1 MMRWGPKSIM
11 GQLIAGTLLVQL
23 VVFGIFV
30 SLSVRDQFRESR
42 ERDRLRLQRQ
52 SAIISAS
59 LAEPLGRGDSE
70 MIDDVMHE
78 LPIAASLKGV
88 RVTDAN
94 GTVLRNT
101 SEDLPMQLSDRERKL
116 LPKLLS
122 GRKYLR
128 VVSDTGDEEGAQA
141 IVSDGLVRGILW
153 ATQDSALTMNT
164 PKRVLQSLLI
174 YFPFALLGN
183 LVLVWALSAT
193 LAQPLARLRRATLQ
207 LRNDPN
213 DLSAFPLTVP
223 VVAAQNEAGE
233 LLTSFNA
240 MVREIEL
247 RRRGTQETLNLLDTM
262 LRTAPIGFAFYDRDF
277 RYVRINDRLAK
288 MHGVSVEK
296 HIGQRLRDI
305 LPGARD
311 GMQPLIVEAER
322 LLEQVFLTGE
332 SVSEHELRG
341 EMPEEIHGRIWL
353 ASYFPVFIGEEVRW
367 VGVIVTE
374 VTERRQAEEAM
385 RRSEK
390 LAIAGR
396 LASSI
401 AHEISMPLE
410 AVTNALYLLHNN
422 PSLDVQAQDWVTL
435 AQTELERMGEITQ
448 QTLRFHRQ
456 SSVATDV
463 RVTEMLRSVL
473 LLHTAKLR
481 SANVQVALRL
491 EDSALLFGYAGELRQ
506 LFANLVGNAIDAMP
520 EGGKLFVRARTMR
533 HNGSRGVRITVADEG
548 MGMSDAVRQRIFEPF
563 FTTKE
568 ANGTGLGL
576 WVSAEILEKH
586 RGTLLVRSRQPA
598 YRGDH
603 SGTIFSLF
611 FPWDGVPRG
620 PRIVQPAAPVLV
632 DQMV

>member
-1 MMRWGPKSIM
+1 MRWGPKSIM
-11 GQLIAGTLLVQL
+11 GQLIAGTLLVQF

-30 SLSVRDQFRESR
+30 SLSVRDQFRENR
-42 ERDRLRLQRQ
+42 ERDRQRLQRQ

-59 LAEPLGRGDSE
+59 LAEPMGRSDNE

-88 RVTDAN
+88 RVTDVKGN
-94 GTVLRNT
+94 VLRNT
-101 SEDLPMQLSDRERKL
+101 SEDLPMQLTEHERKL

-128 VVSDTGDEEGAQA
+128 VMSDTGDEEGAQA
-141 IVSDGLVRGILW
+141 IVSDGLIRGVLW
-153 ATQDSALTMNT
+153 TTQDSALTMNT
-164 PKRVLQSLLI
+164 PKRVLKNLLI

-240 MVREIEL
+240 MVGEIER

-262 LRTAPIGFAFYDRDF
+262 LRTAPIGFAFYDHEY

-288 MHGVSVEK
+288 MHGVPVEK
-296 HIGQRLRDI
+296 HIGLRLRDI
-305 LPGARD
+305 LPGAKD
-311 GMQPLIVEAER
+311 GMRPLIVEAER
-322 LLEQVFLTGE
+322 MLEQVFRTGE
-332 SVSEHELRG
+332 NISEHELRG

-422 PSLDVQAQDWVTL
+422 PSLDTQAQDWVAL

-463 RVTEMLRSVL
+463 EVTEMLQSVL

-481 SANVQVALRL
+481 SANVHVESRL

-533 HNGSRGVRITVADEG
+533 HDGRRGVRITVADEG
-548 MGMSDAVRQRIFEPF
+548 MGMSDAVRHRIFEPF
-563 FTTKE
+563 FTTRE

-586 RGTLLVRSRQPA
+586 CGTLLVRSRQPA
-598 YRGDH
+598 YRGDR

-620 PRIVQPAAPVLV
+620 PRIVQPAALV
-632 DQMV
+632 FADQMV

>member
-1 MMRWGPKSIM
+1 
-11 GQLIAGTLLVQL
+11 
-23 VVFGIFV
+23 
-30 SLSVRDQFRESR
+30 
-42 ERDRLRLQRQ
+42 
-52 SAIISAS
+52 
-59 LAEPLGRGDSE
+59 
-70 MIDDVMHE
+70 
-78 LPIAASLKGV
+78 
-88 RVTDAN
+88 
-94 GTVLRNT
+94 
-101 SEDLPMQLSDRERKL
+101 
-116 LPKLLS
+116 
-122 GRKYLR
+122 
-128 VVSDTGDEEGAQA
+128 
-141 IVSDGLVRGILW
+141 LW
-153 ATQDSALTMNT
+153 VTQDSALTMNT
-164 PKRVLQSLLI
+164 PKRVLKSLLI

-233 LLTSFNA
+233 LLTSFNG
-240 MVREIEL
+240 MVSEIE
-247 RRRGTQETLNLLDTM
+247 RRRRSTQETLNLLDTM
-262 LRTAPIGFAFYDRDF
+262 LRTAPIGFAFYDREY

-288 MHGVSVEK
+288 MHGVPVDK
-296 HIGQRLRDI
+296 HIGYRLRDI
-305 LPGARD
+305 LPGAKE
-311 GMQPLIVEAER
+311 GMQPVVLEAER
-322 LLEQVFLTGE
+322 LLEQVFRTGE
-332 SVSEHELRG
+332 NISEHELRG
-341 EMPEEIHGRIWL
+341 EMPEEVNGRIWL

-385 RRSEK
+385 RRTEK

-401 AHEISMPLE
+401 AHEISNPLE
-410 AVTNALYLLHNN
+410 AVTNALYLLKSS
-422 PSLDVQAQDWVTL
+422 PSLDKQALDWVAL

-463 RVTEMLRSVL
+463 EVTEMLRSVL
-473 LLHTAKLR
+473 LLHTTKLR
-481 SANVQVALRL
+481 SAKVQVQLRL

-520 EGGKLFVRARTMR
+520 EGGNLFVRARTMR
-533 HNGSRGVRITVADEG
+533 HNGSRGVRITVADQG

-568 ANGTGLGL
+568 SNGTGLGL

-586 RGTLLVRSRQPA
+586 RGTLLVRSRQA
-598 YRGDH
+598 VHRGDR

-620 PRIVQPAAPVLV
+620 PRIVLPSAAPVLV
-632 DQMV
+632 DQLV

>member
-1 MMRWGPKSIM
+1 MRWGPKTIM
-11 GQLIAGTLLVQL
+11 GQLIAGTLLVQII
-23 VVFGIFV
+23 VFGIFV

-42 ERDRLRLQRQ
+42 ERDRVRLQRQ
-52 SAIISAS
+52 SAIIAAS
-59 LAEPLGRGDSE
+59 LAEPMGRTDNE
-70 MIDDVMHE
+70 MIDDVMHA
-78 LPIAASLKGV
+78 LPIAASMKGV
-88 RVTDAN
+88 RVTDVN
-94 GTVLRNT
+94 GNVLRNT
-101 SEDLPMQLSDRERKL
+101 SEELPMQLSDRERKL
-116 LPKLLS
+116 LPKILS

-128 VVSDTGDEEGAQA
+128 VLSDTGDEEGAQA
-141 IVSDGLVRGILW
+141 IVSDGLIRGVLW
-153 ATQDSALTMNT
+153 VTQDSALTMNT
-164 PKRVLQSLLI
+164 PKRVLRSLLI
-174 YFPFALLGN
+174 YFPLGLLGN

-213 DLSAFPLTVP
+213 DLSPFPLTVP

-240 MVREIEL
+240 MVSEIEL
-247 RRRGTQETLNLLDTM
+247 RRRSTQETLNLLDTM
-262 LRTAPIGFAFYDRDF
+262 LRTAPIGFAFYDREY

-288 MHGVSVEK
+288 MHGVPVDK

-305 LPGARD
+305 LPGASE
-311 GMQPLIVEAER
+311 GMQPTVAESER
-322 LLEQVFLTGE
+322 MLAQVFRTGE
-332 SVSEHELRG
+332 NVAEHELRG
-341 EMPEEIHGRIWL
+341 EMPGEIHGRIWL
-353 ASYFPVFIGEEVRW
+353 ASYFPVFIADEVRW

-385 RRSEK
+385 RRTEK

-401 AHEISMPLE
+401 AHEISNPLE

-422 PSLDVQAQDWVTL
+422 TSLDAQAQDWVTL
-435 AQTELERMGEITQ
+435 AQAELERMGEITQ

-463 RVTEMLRSVL
+463 EVTEMLRSVL
-473 LLHTAKLR
+473 LLHTSKLR
-481 SANVQVALRL
+481 SAKVTVELRL
-491 EDSALLFGYAGELRQ
+491 EESALLFGYAWELRQ

-520 EGGKLFVRARTMR
+520 EGGRLFVRARTMR
-533 HNGSRGVRITVADEG
+533 HNGRRGVRITVADEG
-548 MGMSDAVRQRIFEPF
+548 MGMSEAVRQRIFEPF

-586 RGTLLVRSRQPA
+586 HGTLLVRSRQPK
-598 YRGDH
+598 YRSDR
-603 SGTIFSLF
+603 SGTTFSLF

-620 PRIVQPAAPVLV
+620 PRIVAQPAPVLV
-632 DQMV
+632 DQLV

>member
-1 MMRWGPKSIM
+1 MRWGPKSIM
-11 GQLIAGTLLVQL
+11 GQLIAGTLLVQF

-30 SLSVRDQFRESR
+30 SLSVRDQFRENR
-42 ERDRLRLQRQ
+42 ERDRQRLQRQ

-59 LAEPLGRGDSE
+59 LAEPMGRSDNE

-88 RVTDAN
+88 RVTDVKGN
-94 GTVLRNT
+94 VLRNT
-101 SEDLPMQLSDRERKL
+101 SEDLPMQLTEHERKL

-128 VVSDTGDEEGAQA
+128 VMSDTGDEEGAQA
-141 IVSDGLVRGILW
+141 IVSDGLIRGVLW
-153 ATQDSALTMNT
+153 TTQDSALTMNT
-164 PKRVLQSLLI
+164 PKRVLKNLLI

-240 MVREIEL
+240 MVGEIER

-262 LRTAPIGFAFYDRDF
+262 LRTAPIGFAFYDHEY

-288 MHGVSVEK
+288 MHGVPVEK
-296 HIGQRLRDI
+296 HIGLRLRDI
-305 LPGARD
+305 LPGAKD
-311 GMQPLIVEAER
+311 GMRPLIVEAER
-322 LLEQVFLTGE
+322 MLEQVFRTGE
-332 SVSEHELRG
+332 NISEHELRG

-422 PSLDVQAQDWVTL
+422 PSLDTQAQDWVAL

-463 RVTEMLRSVL
+463 EVTEMLQSVL

-481 SANVQVALRL
+481 SANVHVESRL

-533 HNGSRGVRITVADEG
+533 HDGRRGVRITVADEG

-563 FTTKE
+563 FTTRE

-586 RGTLLVRSRQPA
+586 CGTLLVRSRQPA
-598 YRGDH
+598 YRGDR

-620 PRIVQPAAPVLV
+620 PRIVQPAALV
-632 DQMV
+632 FADQMV

>member
-1 MMRWGPKSIM
+1 M

-42 ERDRLRLQRQ
+42 ERDRVRLQRQ
-52 SAIISAS
+52 SAIIAAS
-59 LAEPLGRGDSE
+59 LAEPMGRADNE
-70 MIDDVMHE
+70 MIDDVMHA
-78 LPIAASLKGV
+78 LPIAASMKGV
-88 RVTDAN
+88 RVTDVN

-128 VVSDTGDEEGAQA
+128 VLSDAGDEEGAQA

-153 ATQDSALTMNT
+153 VTQDSALTMNT
-164 PKRVLQSLLI
+164 PKRVLKSLLI

-213 DLSAFPLTVP
+213 DLSAFPLSVP
-223 VVAAQNEAGE
+223 VVAAQNEAGA

-240 MVREIEL
+240 MVSEIE
-247 RRRGTQETLNLLDTM
+247 RRRRSTQETLNLLDTM
-262 LRTAPIGFAFYDRDF
+262 LRTAPIGFAFYDREY
-277 RYVRINDRLAK
+277 RYVRINERLAK
-288 MHGVSVEK
+288 MHGVPVDR

-305 LPGARD
+305 LPGAKE
-311 GMQPLIVEAER
+311 GMHALVAESER
-322 LLEQVFLTGE
+322 MLDQVFRTGE
-332 SVSEHELRG
+332 NVAEHELRG
-341 EMPEEIHGRIWL
+341 AMPEEIHGRIWL

-385 RRSEK
+385 RRTEK

-401 AHEISMPLE
+401 AHEISNPLE
-410 AVTNALYLLHNN
+410 AVTNALYLLHQN
-422 PSLDVQAQDWVTL
+422 PSLDTQAQDWVAL

-463 RVTEMLRSVL
+463 EVTEMLQSVL
-473 LLHTAKLR
+473 LLHTSKLR
-481 SANVQVALRL
+481 SAKVRVELRL
-491 EDSALLFGYAGELRQ
+491 EDAALLFGYAGELRQ

-520 EGGKLFVRARTMR
+520 EGGRLFVRARTMR

-548 MGMSDAVRQRIFEPF
+548 MGMSDSVRQRIFEPF

-576 WVSAEILEKH
+576 WVSSEILEKH
-586 RGTLLVRSRQPA
+586 RGILLVRSRQPA
-598 YRGDH
+598 YRGDR

-620 PRIVQPAAPVLV
+620 PRIVSSSATPALV

>member
-1 MMRWGPKSIM
+1 MMRWAPKTIM

-23 VVFGIFV
+23 VVFGVFL
-30 SLSVRDQFRESR
+30 SFSVRDQFRESR
-42 ERDRLRLQRQ
+42 ERDRVRLQRQ
-52 SAIISAS
+52 STIIAAS
-59 LAEPLGRGDSE
+59 LAEPMQQHNDE

-88 RVTDAN
+88 RVTDVH

-101 SEDLPMQLSDRERKL
+101 SDELPMQLSDREQKL

-128 VVSDTGDEEGAQA
+128 VMSDQGNEEGAQP

-153 ATQDSALTMNT
+153 VTQDSALTMNT

-183 LVLVWALSAT
+183 VLLVWALTAT
-193 LAQPLARLRRATLQ
+193 LAQPLRQLRRATLQ

-213 DLSAFPLTVP
+213 DLSAFPLSVP
-223 VVAAQNEAGE
+223 VVAAQNEAGA
-233 LLTSFNA
+233 LLNSFNG
-240 MVREIEL
+240 MVNEIA
-247 RRRGTQETLNLLDTM
+247 RQRRGTQETLNLLDAM
-262 LRTAPIGFAFYDRDF
+262 LRTAPIGFAFYDRDY
-277 RYVRINDRLAK
+277 RYIRINDRLAK
-288 MHGVSVEK
+288 MHGVRLEQ
-296 HIGQRLRDI
+296 HLGRRLRDL
-305 LPGARD
+305 LPA
-311 GMQPLIVEAER
+311 AEGEVNS
-322 LLEQVFLTGE
+322 LALESEQLVEQVFRTGE
-332 SVSEHELRG
+332 GIAEQELSG
-341 EMPEEIHGRIWL
+341 EAVGDTYPRIWL

-374 VTERRQAEEAM
+374 VTERRHAEEAM

-401 AHEISMPLE
+401 AHEINTPLE
-410 AVTNALYLLHNN
+410 AVTNALYLLRNN
-422 PSLDVQAQDWVTL
+422 PSLDVQAQDWVAL
-435 AQTELERMGEITQ
+435 AQTELERVGEITQ

-456 SSVATDV
+456 SSIATDIE
-463 RVTEMLRSVL
+463 VTEMLRSVL

-481 SANVQVALRL
+481 SAKVQTELRL
-491 EDSALLFGYAGELRQ
+491 EEQALLFGYAGELRQ

-520 EGGKLFVRARTMR
+520 QGGRLFIRARTMR
-533 HNGSRGVRITVADEG
+533 HNDRRGVRVTIADEG
-548 MGMSDAVRQRIFEPF
+548 MGMSNAVRRRIFEPF
-563 FTTKE
+563 FTTKD
-568 ANGTGLGL
+568 ASGTGLGL

-586 RGTLLVRSRQPA
+586 HGDMLVRSRQA
-598 YRGDH
+598 KYRGDA
-603 SGTIFSLF
+603 SGTVFSLF

-620 PRIVQPAAPVLV
+620 PRIVQSSAQVLADHLV
-632 DQMV
+632 

>member
-1 MMRWGPKSIM
+1 M
-11 GQLIAGTLLVQL
+11 GQLIAGTVLVQL
-23 VVFGIFV
+23 IVFGIFV

-42 ERDRLRLQRQ
+42 ERDRLRLQKQ
-52 SAIISAS
+52 SSLISAS
-59 LAEPLGRGDSE
+59 LAEPMGRADNE
-70 MIDDVMHE
+70 MIDDVMHA
-78 LPIAASLKGV
+78 LPIAASMKGV
-88 RVTDAN
+88 RVTDIN
-94 GTVLRNT
+94 GNVLRNT

-116 LPKLLS
+116 LPKLIS

-128 VVSDTGDEEGAQA
+128 VQSDSGDEEGAQA
-141 IVSDGLVRGILW
+141 IVSDGLIRGILW
-153 ATQDSALTMNT
+153 VTQDSALTMNT
-164 PKRVLQSLLI
+164 PKRVLKSLLI

-213 DLSAFPLTVP
+213 DLSAFPLSVP
-223 VVAAQNEAGE
+223 IVAAQNEAGA
-233 LLTSFNA
+233 LLASFNV
-240 MVREIEL
+240 MVSEIES
-247 RRRGTQETLNLLDTM
+247 RRRSTQETLNLLDTM
-262 LRTAPIGFAFYDRDF
+262 LRTAPIGFAFYDREY

-288 MHGVSVEK
+288 MHGVPVDK
-296 HIGQRLRDI
+296 HIGHRLRDI
-305 LPGARD
+305 LPGAKE
-311 GMQPLIVEAER
+311 GMEPLIMEAER
-322 LLEQVFLTGE
+322 MLEQVFRTGE
-332 SVSEHELRG
+332 DIAEHELRG
-341 EMPEEIHGRIWL
+341 AMPEEVGGRIWL
-353 ASYFPVFIGEEVRW
+353 ASYFPVFIAEEVRW

-374 VTERRQAEEAM
+374 VTERRQAEEAL
-385 RRSEK
+385 RRTEK

-401 AHEISMPLE
+401 AHEINNPLE
-410 AVTNALYLLHNN
+410 AVTNALYLLHSN
-422 PSLDVQAQDWVTL
+422 PSLDTQAQDWVAL
-435 AQTELERMGEITQ
+435 AQKELERMGEITQ

-463 RVTEMLRSVL
+463 EVTEMLRSVL

-481 SANVQVALRL
+481 SAKVNVESRL
-491 EDSALLFGYAGELRQ
+491 EESAVLFGYAGELRQ

-520 EGGKLFVRARTMR
+520 QGGRLIVRARTMR

-548 MGMSDAVRQRIFEPF
+548 MGMSESVRQRIFEPF

-568 ANGTGLGL
+568 ASGTGLGL

-586 RGTLLVRSRQPA
+586 RGTMLVRSHQPA
-598 YRGDH
+598 YAGDP

-620 PRIVQPAAPVLV
+620 PRIVPPSAAPVLV